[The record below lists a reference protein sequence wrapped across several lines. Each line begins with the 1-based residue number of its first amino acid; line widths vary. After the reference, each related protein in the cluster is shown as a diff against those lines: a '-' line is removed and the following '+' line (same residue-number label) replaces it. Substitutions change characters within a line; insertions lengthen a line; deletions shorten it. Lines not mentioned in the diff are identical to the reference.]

1 MVAEY
6 VAVVALALAL
16 DLALGDPRNRYHP
29 TAWIGG
35 ALARLVPAVSGR
47 GAGAERAGGILV
59 VAAVAAAAAA
69 AAAALPHALGLGI
82 SLLAGG
88 WAAALASAAAGAVLL
103 KTTVAVRG
111 MERHAA
117 AVADSLDRGDLD
129 AARAGLSAIVKRDTA
144 DLDGD
149 HVVSGVIES
158 VSENTVDGVTG
169 PLLYYAALGLPG
181 AFAYRAVNTADS
193 MIGYRTAMFRDVGWF
208 AARCDTVLNYAPA
221 RLTGL
226 VMVLSAAV
234 LGRDWRA
241 SYRVMVRDGGKTESP
256 NAGYAMAAMA
266 GAIGARLEKAGHYRL
281 GDGACAAAAPAS
293 ARGQIESAVSMMKVT
308 SVLFSLLVAAPAIAA
323 LSAAGWRWWW

>member
-1 MVAEY
+1 
-6 VAVVALALAL
+6 
-16 DLALGDPRNRYHP
+16 
-29 TAWIGG
+29 
-35 ALARLVPAVSGR
+35 
-47 GAGAERAGGILV
+47 
-59 VAAVAAAAAA
+59 
-69 AAAALPHALGLGI
+69 
-82 SLLAGG
+82 
-88 WAAALASAAAGAVLL
+88 
-103 KTTVAVRG
+103 
-111 MERHAA
+111 
-117 AVADSLDRGDLD
+117 
-129 AARAGLSAIVKRDTA
+129 
-144 DLDGD
+144 
-149 HVVSGVIES
+149 
-158 VSENTVDGVTG
+158 
-169 PLLYYAALGLPG
+169 
-181 AFAYRAVNTADS
+181 
-193 MIGYRTAMFRDVGWF
+193 MFRDVGWF

-281 GDGACAAAAPAS
+281 GDGACAAAAGPAS